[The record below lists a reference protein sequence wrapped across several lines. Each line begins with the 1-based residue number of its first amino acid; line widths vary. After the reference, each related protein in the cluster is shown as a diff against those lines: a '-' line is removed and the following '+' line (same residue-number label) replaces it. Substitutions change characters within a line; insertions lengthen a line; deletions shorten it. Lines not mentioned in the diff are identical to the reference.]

1 MAAFFFPLVGF
12 GLDDARRQPQ
22 ALMKMTND
30 LAQQLGGQFPAVTMK
45 KIPGQGVEG
54 MFERIGSRH
63 ISDDNR
69 FALSSP
75 PRDRYNAGFV
85 VAAGLVNAMSADQVQ
100 EYMTGLGREARAASR
115 VIARATTAV
124 KNKALLATAEAIE
137 AAADSLIAANALDLQ
152 AGRENGLDDAMLDRL
167 AITPAGLQGMVE
179 GLRQV
184 AALADPIGAIRDMKY
199 LPSGIQ
205 VGRMRVPLGV
215 IGIIYESRP
224 NVTVEAASLCLKSG
238 NACILRGGSESIHSN
253 RAIAE
258 CIRQG
263 LDAAGL
269 PQQVVQVV
277 ETTDRAAVGAL
288 ISMPEYVDVIVPR
301 GGKGLIERISRDAR
315 VPVIKHLDGI
325 CHVYVDD
332 RADLDKAE
340 AITLNAKT
348 HRYGVCNAMET
359 LLVHQA
365 IAAEFLPR
373 MAALYADKGVEL
385 RGCDATRRILPQAQA
400 ATEEDWATEYLA
412 PILSIRVV
420 ADMNQAMDHINQ
432 YSSQHTES
440 IVTEDFTRARRFL
453 AEVDSSSVMVNA
465 STRFADG
472 FEYGLGAEIGIS
484 TDKLHARGPV
494 GLEGLTSEKYVVH
507 GDGHIRQ

>member
-1 MAAFFFPLVGF
+1 M
-12 GLDDARRQPQ
+12 
-22 ALMKMTND
+22 
-30 LAQQLGGQFPAVTMK
+30 
-45 KIPGQGVEG
+45 
-54 MFERIGSRH
+54 GS
-63 ISDDNR
+63 
-69 FALSSP
+69 
-75 PRDRYNAGFV
+75 
-85 VAAGLVNAMSADQVQ
+85 DQVLD
-100 EYMTGLGREARAASR
+100 YMSGLGRDARAASR

-124 KNKALLATAEAIE
+124 KNKALLATADAIE
-137 AAADSLIAANALDLQ
+137 AAEDSLIAANALDLQ
-152 AGRENGLDDAMLDRL
+152 AGRENGLDSAMLDRL
-167 AITPAGLQGMVE
+167 AITPAGVRGMIE

-184 AALADPIGAIRDMKY
+184 AALPDPIGAIRDMKY

-215 IGIIYESRP
+215 VGIIYESRP

-238 NACILRGGSESIHSN
+238 NACILRGGSEAIHSN

-263 LDAAGL
+263 LSAAGL

-277 ETTDRAAVGAL
+277 ETTDRAAVGAM
-288 ISMPEYVDVIVPR
+288 ITMPEYVDVIVPR

-340 AITLNAKT
+340 AIAMNAKT

-359 LLVHQA
+359 LLVHEA

-373 MAALYADKGVEL
+373 MAARYAEKDVEL
-385 RGCDATRRILPQAQA
+385 RGCERTREILPQALE

-420 ADMNQAMDHINQ
+420 ADMDEAIEHINK

-453 AEVDSSSVMVNA
+453 NEVDSSSVMVNA

-494 GLEGLTSEKYVVH
+494 GLEGLTSEKYVVF